1 MNIKNK
7 NELPIAFLYEQID
20 KLVEQIAIEIRDEN
34 AKLKQKIAKLQNE
47 NARLLK
53 LLYLIQEKSFKS
65 SSLEFFIK
73 SNKNDLLNW

>member
-47 NARLLK
+47 NARLLR
-53 LLYLIQEKSFKS
+53 LLYLIQEKSIKGNA
-65 SSLEFFIK
+65 LEYLTK
-73 SNKNDLLNW
+73 SNKNDLIN